1 MLEREI
7 AIGVRGKDLEIENQ
21 GSLGLA
27 VALIGIDPSRNGEN
41 LSDPY
46 LWIVLEN
53 NTKVE
58 TEKIAGQQSL
68 PGESKKIGENVINN
82 LVGAIAEITDS
93 DFVIRNNLFVMPESY
108 AKGAIS
114 IRGNPV
120 DLMSMVYQGPLSI
133 SFQPVDKKEVTGYKW
148 RTLNELGAQI
158 KESPEKVRKFTRD
171 VVVMESSARKIG
183 RVAGEFIHSPLT
195 RLPFSVLLP
204 QSFCSIRQFYQERE
218 RGRDARIFDR
228 SPNQK

>member
-21 GSLGLA
+21 DSLGLA

-46 LWIVLEN
+46 LWFVLEN

-58 TEKIAGQQSL
+58 TEKIVGQQSL
-68 PGESKKIGENVINN
+68 PGESKKIGENVIDT
-82 LVGAIAEITDS
+82 LTGAIAEITNS

-108 AKGAIS
+108 VKGAIS

-120 DLMSMVYQGPLSI
+120 DLMSVVYQGSLSI
-133 SFQPVDKKEVTGYKW
+133 SFQPVDEKEVTGYKW
-148 RTLNELGAQI
+148 ETLSELNAQI
-158 KESPEKVRKFTRD
+158 QKSPEKVRKFTRD
-171 VVVMESSARKIG
+171 VVVMELSARKIG
-183 RVAGEFIHSPLT
+183 RVAGEFIHNPIARVPL
-195 RLPFSVLLP
+195 SALLP
-204 QSFCSIRQFYQERE
+204 QSFSSIRQFYQERE
-218 RGRDARIFDR
+218 RRQDVRVFDRIFIR
-228 SPNQK
+228 K